1 MIHKLRKFD
10 GLNELPVF
18 IEDETELSPD
28 YFDVTYLPKT
38 LHAGKN
44 LVRLKANDETLKIGS
59 ALLIEI
65 LDFNGDPIYYE
76 VADFLYEDKSR
87 IISLWIYEDTPPG
100 EATLV
105 LMGEVDEF
113 DGVPVPD
120 EYKNLPNVRWKGYF
134 SVDNTKR
141 NDSEIIFADDNKP
154 ALIVEEKIRPYLDR
168 SYETTQFVTQSVGTI
183 DYELSGQNPTITIA
197 GDRFK
202 REHLGASIKITP
214 NNAIPT
220 LDINVT
226 DSTYWTTIKSLP
238 TTSSAV
244 LDEKYYL
251 VADDTSYTYT
261 ADRLTNCVYEIHYE
275 DSPIFTDTQNLRSLA
290 RLQVNNIDPA
300 VGEVSR
306 AKSFIK
312 SKGSSA
318 AWELVDDTV
327 LKESELQ
334 DILIDTGSIDVKTR
348 IGNFVGQQTIDSYWT
363 ASLTQRQNGNTILDP
378 TQFVGYY
385 PLTYDSGSELLD
397 SMFITAPS
405 TYPQQFVKVTNPT
418 VSKDYEKDGQYDL
431 QFNALSKRSSQL
443 GAGLAPYIEFYISG
457 SAFSHK
463 KTESSFGEK
472 IGELDVS
479 KIDPNA
485 KGTSFR
491 FENEKLSF
499 FANDYGK
506 GTLILKVNSGDWY
519 ISDLSIVPSTELG
532 FNPCQNTVLIA
543 LPTEHINDQ
552 LDFKV
557 EYFDYQG
564 QQSKYISYCD
574 SCEFEGGN
582 TYIGG
587 VKNLLTGSLFVGN
600 GTGSGVEINGITGG
614 FVRSIGYDGF
624 DLATSNTGSGFA
636 IWSGSGFGQYNSED
650 YDGVGLELHAG
661 GSSGSLLFR
670 THPTPRFEVITPSF
684 FFGNPNGAFISGSN
698 GNIQISSSNF
708 QLSPGGSIT
717 ATDGVIGGWTINADR
732 LYAQAGIKYVGM
744 AAPAASTTRV
754 FWAGSTITSPPNQ
767 GTTGSNA
774 VWHVKTNGQMT
785 ASGVYV
791 TSDFPTI
798 PGANSPMINTS
809 TGIAEGIN
817 LGRQIYHD
825 STEYIVN
832 GAAIN
837 SGSEGAGFGPDIPF
851 YLQPGE
857 TSINVTYMAKYTKG
871 SAPFVDMPMAYRG
884 VSASLFIAEASI
896 TGSIANQEG
905 VGSYDAWTAWTGFPI
920 NTLVYSF
927 EDNAS
932 TGTVE
937 TGSING
943 QVNDPIISSY
953 QGKQVKLKLGATKG
967 GGTGGGVGFLDVLQ
981 IKNIVITTGRLLGSS
996 NVIREEQITQGGTP
1010 AE

>member
-1 MIHKLRKFD
+1 MIHKIRKFD
-10 GLNELPVF
+10 GLNELPVL
-18 IEDETELSPD
+18 IEDETTLSPD

-76 VADFLYEDKSR
+76 VADYLYEDNSR
-87 IISLWIYEDTPPG
+87 IIALWIYEDTPPG
-100 EATLV
+100 EAILTI
-105 LMGEVDEF
+105 MGEVDEF
-113 DGVPVPD
+113 EGNPIPD

-134 SVDNTKR
+134 TVDNTKR
-141 NDSEIIFADDNKP
+141 NDSEIIFTDSNKP
-154 ALIVEEKIRPYLDR
+154 VLTLEEKIRPYLDR
-168 SYETTQFVTQSVGTI
+168 SYETTQFVTQSTGTI
-183 DYELSGQNPTITIA
+183 DYELSGENPTITLS
-197 GDRFK
+197 GNRFK
-202 REHLGASIKITP
+202 REHIGASIKITP

-226 DSTYWTTIKSLP
+226 DSTYWTKIKSLP

-244 LDEKYYL
+244 LDVKYYL
-251 VADDTSYTYT
+251 TADDSNYTYT

-348 IGNFVGQQTIDSYWT
+348 IGNFVGQETIDSYWT

-405 TYPQQFVKVTNPT
+405 IYPQQFVKVTNPT

-431 QFNALSKRSSQL
+431 QFNALAKHSIQL
-443 GAGLAPYIEFYISG
+443 GFGRTPYIEFYISG

-463 KTESSFGEK
+463 KTESSFGHK

-519 ISDLSIVPSTELG
+519 ISDLSIIPSTELG

-574 SCEFEGGN
+574 SCEFAGGN

-708 QLSPGGSIT
+708 QLSPSGEIT
-717 ATDGVIGGWTINADR
+717 ASAGSIGGWEIANNR
-732 LYAQAGIKYVGM
+732 LYSEGNAVSNKFVGM
-744 AAPAASTTRV
+744 MTASDSNSVIFFGGASNSEPTP
-754 FWAGSTITSPPNQ
+754 GQST
-767 GTTGSNA
+767 
-774 VWHVKTNGQMT
+774 WHVKNNGQMT
-785 ASGVYV
+785 GSGVQV
-791 TSDFPTI
+791 KR
-798 PGANSPMINTS
+798 GS
-809 TGIAEGIN
+809 TTVLDTAEGFLDAENIARN
-817 LGRQIYHD
+817 LYVDTLDTVHTFAYG
-825 STEYIVN
+825 
-832 GAAIN
+832 
-837 SGSEGAGFGPDIPF
+837 GAG
-851 YLQPGE
+851 
-857 TSINVTYMAKYTKG
+857 V
-871 SAPFVDMPMAYRG
+871 
-884 VSASLFIAEASI
+884 VSASLASFLAVLLPKETKI
-896 TGSIANQEG
+896 TCYFKGWTDKEDKRGRIKYEITPMTGSNPGPTSGDFNSATHWDYSKTQTSLGGDSNNRWASGSLDGTRRYNAPG
-905 VGSYDAWTAWTGFPI
+905 VDTITLNSDVIEQMVRVDMWIEAFDVGNVTGI
-920 NTLVYSF
+920 KVR
-927 EDNAS
+927 
-932 TGTVE
+932 
-937 TGSING
+937 
-943 QVNDPIISSY
+943 
-953 QGKQVKLKLGATKG
+953 
-967 GGTGGGVGFLDVLQ
+967 DV
-981 IKNIVITTGRLLGSS
+981 IVISGRDINSAAAATQAKRYEGGSPS
-996 NVIREEQITQGGTP
+996 L
-1010 AE
+1010 